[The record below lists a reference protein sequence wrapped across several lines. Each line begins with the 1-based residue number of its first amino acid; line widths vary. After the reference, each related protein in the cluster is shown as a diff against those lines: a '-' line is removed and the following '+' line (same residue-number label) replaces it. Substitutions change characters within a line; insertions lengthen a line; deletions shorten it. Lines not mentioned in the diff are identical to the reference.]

1 MDRGT
6 STPQTP
12 PSGNQPTDPSPDS
25 RPRPA
30 PQAATGEI
38 LNVGSAFLRTVRHFF
53 PDFNVWLEELPDG
66 RDQEAIIYERRFLA
80 WWGILLYLLQLKS
93 RRQLDFNLDNDVT
106 FVLAN
111 INRLAG
117 TKQTTRPVHDTL
129 DYFLGKSRAS
139 ALAKLRTK
147 MLRHL
152 IRMKILDEARLLGRL
167 VVAVDATGWL
177 FFRERHCDHCL
188 VREHQSG
195 TQYAHQVLEAKVLG
209 PEGLTFSIG
218 TAFIENADAPKTPAS
233 AENFKQDC
241 ELSAFSRLAVQL
253 KSEFPQQRIC
263 LSGDGLYACGR
274 TFQIAQDNRWSYV
287 LTFKEGHMPAVWRE
301 FQSLLRLTPENVL
314 ERTLTRGC
322 ATVQQRY
329 RWVQDLSY
337 ADDQKRT
344 WTFNAIICEETVD
357 GQTTTFAWVTNL
369 PVDAATVA
377 DIANQGGRARWQIE
391 NQGFNRQKNSGLNLE
406 HAYSKDPEKSKAYYY
421 LLQIAHILIILLE
434 NGKYLRQ
441 LAKAAGKTVVEWFG
455 SLGNIA
461 RRLLESIRYRL
472 WPAEETPPPSAGV
485 LPIPD
490 SS

>member
-1 MDRGT
+1 LD
-6 STPQTP
+6 
-12 PSGNQPTDPSPDS
+12 
-25 RPRPA
+25 A
-30 PQAATGEI
+30 
-38 LNVGSAFLRTVRHFF
+38 
-53 PDFNVWLEELPDG
+53 LPDG

-80 WWGILLYLLQLKS
+80 WWGILLYLLQLGS
-93 RRQLDFNLDNDVT
+93 RRQLDFNLDSDAAAAV
-106 FVLAN
+106 AN
-111 INRLAG
+111 VNRLAG

-129 DYFLGKSRAS
+129 DYFLGKSQTS
-139 ALAKLRTK
+139 ALAALRTK

-188 VREHQSG
+188 VREHHSG
-195 TQYAHQVLEAKVLG
+195 TQYSHQVLEAKVLG
-209 PEGLTFSIG
+209 SEGLTFSIG
-218 TAFIENADAPKTPAS
+218 TAFIENADAPKTPAA
-233 AENFKQDC
+233 AETFKQDC

-253 KSEFPQQRIC
+253 KSDFPQLRLC

-274 TFQIAQDNRWSYV
+274 TFQIAKDKHWSYV

-301 FQSLLRLTPENVL
+301 FQSLLALTPENTRVL
-314 ERTLTRGC
+314 TLTRGNDLVHQC
-322 ATVQQRY
+322 Y
-329 RWVQDLSY
+329 RWVHDLSY
-337 ADDQKRT
+337 EDDKKRT

-357 GQTTTFAWVTNL
+357 GQTTTFAWVTDL
-369 PVDAATVA
+369 SVDTANVA

-421 LLQIAHILIILLE
+421 LLQIAHILIVLLE
-434 NGKYLRQ
+434 NGKFLRQ
-441 LAKAAGKTVVEWFG
+441 LATAAGKTVIQWFG
-455 SLGNIA
+455 SLRNIA

-472 WPAEETPPPSAGV
+472 WPEEETAPLSAGIKPV
-485 LPIPD
+485 PD